1 MSKRHKH
8 RTRHHFCRQGV
19 ALASTRQL
27 RLQGPA
33 FVHAHRT
40 EGVTESEGRER
51 RERANGVRGGIGLG
65 VGNGDGN
72 RGGDVSVDGGGD
84 GARRRA
90 GVEANEGTKYGNG
103 DGSKDGN
110 ESSSGDGNG
119 DEDGNGNGNEDGIG
133 EGGGEAGKRKK
144 PHRVVD
150 AMSETGE
157 TWVRKRKRRRQ
168 ERFGSVPAHPD
179 NLENSKEAG
188 GEAQYTQGL
197 SKNCTSR
204 ERMSLS
210 RV

>member
-51 RERANGVRGGIGLG
+51 ANGVRGGIGLG
-65 VGNGDGN
+65 VRNGDGN

-144 PHRVVD
+144 PHKSCRRDVGNRGD
-150 AMSETGE
+150 LGG
-157 TWVRKRKRRRQ
+157 KRKRRRQ